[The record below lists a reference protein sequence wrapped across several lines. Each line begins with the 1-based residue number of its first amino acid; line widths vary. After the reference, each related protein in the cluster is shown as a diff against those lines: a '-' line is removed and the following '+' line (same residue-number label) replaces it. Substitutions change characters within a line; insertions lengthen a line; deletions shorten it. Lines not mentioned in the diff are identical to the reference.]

1 MCIRDRSETA
11 EILNQATD
19 RSLLILDEIGRG
31 TSTYDGLAIA
41 QSVIEYIH
49 NSPLLSCKTLFA
61 THYHELSQLAESLP
75 RIQNYHVAVS
85 ETNGEIIF
93 LRRILKGS
101 SDKSYGIH
109 VAKLAGM
116 PKSVL
121 LRAAE
126 LLESLEGQETFNSN
140 KETDTKGS
148 QLTFNW
154 ASEELLKRIA
164 GIDVN
169 NMTPMDAMNFLHKL
183 KSEF

>member
-1 MCIRDRSETA
+1 MGSEMCIRDR
-11 EILNQATD
+11 
-19 RSLLILDEIGRG
+19 
-31 TSTYDGLAIA
+31 
-41 QSVIEYIH
+41 H

-61 THYHELSQLAESLP
+61 THYHELSQLADSLP
-75 RIQNYHVAVS
+75 RIENYHVAVS
-85 ETNGEIIF
+85 ENNGEIVF

-126 LLESLEGQETFNSN
+126 LLESLEGQTTFNSDSKN
-140 KETDTKGS
+140 GEIKGS

-154 ASEELLKRIA
+154 ASEELLKQISE
-164 GIDVN
+164 IDVN
-169 NMTPMDAMNFLHKL
+169 NMTPMDAMNFLYKL
-183 KSEF
+183 KSEL